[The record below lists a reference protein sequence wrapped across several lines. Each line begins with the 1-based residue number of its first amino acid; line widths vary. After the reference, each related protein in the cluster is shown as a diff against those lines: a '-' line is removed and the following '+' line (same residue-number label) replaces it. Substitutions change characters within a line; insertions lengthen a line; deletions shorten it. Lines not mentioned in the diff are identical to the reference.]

1 MQSTSKQ
8 TPFFAFI
15 STGILILLQI
25 ILFSQTNNYWQILL
39 LIASTGLIGSIFFYI
54 LFFYIQSDTSIF
66 QSSFHEGQV
75 LKTLFFHRNSL
86 LTIKE
91 GQIDQD
97 YFLLNTKPCNASV
110 YIHPDSAAS
119 IINSRGDFRIASS
132 GFYELRFGESI
143 TSSFPLSMQ
152 TITCGPQMGENPFS
166 KRKSGENYTSFH
178 ARHLRAQMV
187 HSVTADHQE
196 VFPVFTIRYCLCN
209 NGEFEAETLL
219 DIARFLSQN
228 NLSGPA
234 SPALNTI
241 LTKQICAYWSARLQK
256 APLVAF
262 LSGAS
267 GNSFQNILLDMNT
280 QLNPAHSKKKPS
292 SALQPE
298 NNPLAEIV
306 RMKIPFVRVY
316 LSNVWYLNMTYSPQ
330 EIMERTV

>member
-8 TPFFAFI
+8 TPFFALI
-15 STGILILLQI
+15 PTGILILLQI
-25 ILFSQTNNYWQILL
+25 ILFSQADNYWQIFL
-39 LIASTGLIGSIFFYI
+39 LIVFTGLIGSIFFYI

-66 QSSFHEGQV
+66 QSSFHEEQI

-86 LTIKE
+86 LTIKA

-97 YFLLNTKPCNASV
+97 YFLLNTKPRNASV
-110 YIHPDSAAS
+110 YIHSDSAAS
-119 IINSRGDFRIASS
+119 IINSRGDFRIVGS
-132 GFYELRFGESI
+132 GFHELRFGENI
-143 TSSFPLSMQ
+143 TTSFPLSMQ
-152 TITCGPQMGENPFS
+152 TITCGPQKGENPFS
-166 KRKSGENYTSFH
+166 KRKSGENFTSFH

-209 NGEFEAETLL
+209 NGEFKAETLL

-267 GNSFQNILLDMNT
+267 GNSFQNILADMNMY
-280 QLNPAHSKKKPS
+280 LNPAHSATKPLP
-292 SALQPE
+292 AAQLE
-298 NNPLAEIV
+298 NKPLTEIAHL
-306 RMKIPFVRVY
+306 KIPFIRVY
-316 LSNVWYLNMTYSPQ
+316 LANVWYLNMTYSSQ
-330 EIMERTV
+330 EVLERTA